1 MQQQELILILQQQTR
16 IRNLA
21 IILVIGMLFSGIG
34 LQTLFFLLGLGFLS
48 FYWNENETKIKKQ
61 TGTVIDVEAK

>member
-1 MQQQELILILQQQTR
+1 MQQQELVLILQQQTR

-21 IILVIGMLFSGIG
+21 IILVVGMLFSGIG

-48 FYWNENETKIKKQ
+48 FYWNENENKIKNQ
-61 TGTVIDVEAK
+61 TGTIINIEAK